1 LELSPTA
8 LLEFPQINNEKCT
21 LTMYNSQGILV
32 RKIENI
38 TTNKITIEKDNLMNG
53 LFFVQLQSDQQIIS
67 TGKLIVE

>member
-1 LELSPTA
+1 
-8 LLEFPQINNEKCT
+8 
-21 LTMYNSQGILV
+21 MYNSQGILV